1 MSTAVVYAETGPA
14 EVLHLRD
21 VDEPSPGAGQVRLA
35 VRAAAVNPIDWKI
48 RSGAFG
54 DVDLP
59 KVPGS
64 DVAGVV
70 DRVGPDVDGVAEGD
84 AVFGFA
90 SGGAYAT
97 HALAEQ
103 VVRKPAGMPWEIA
116 AALPI
121 AAETAWRVLGL
132 LDVGAGDTLLIHGAA
147 GSVGGVAVQLA
158 AARDARV
165 VGTASERHH
174 DYLRAIGATPTV
186 YGDGLVDRVRRLVP
200 DGVDAVF
207 DAAGQGALPASVELR
222 GGTTER
228 IVTIADPDAGA
239 HGVTYSGGGGQRS
252 LDGLRE
258 AARLYEAGALTMPIR
273 ASYPLA
279 EAAAAHRD
287 SEEGHGRGK
296 IVLLVSG

>member
-1 MSTAVVYAETGPA
+1 MSTAVMYAETGPA
-14 EVLHLRD
+14 EVLQLRD
-21 VDEPSPGAGQVRLA
+21 VTAPSPGPGQVRIT
-35 VRAAAVNPIDWKI
+35 VRAAAVNPIDWKL

-70 DRVGPDVDGVAEGD
+70 DRVGAGVADVAEGD

-90 SGGAYAT
+90 ADGAYAT

-103 VVRKPAGMPWEIA
+103 VVGIPAGMPWEIA
-116 AALPI
+116 AALPV
-121 AAETAWRVLGL
+121 AAETARRVLDL
-132 LDVGAGDTLLIHGAA
+132 LDVGPGDTLLIHGAA
-147 GSVGGVAVQLA
+147 GSVGGVAVQFA
-158 AARDARV
+158 AARGARV
-165 VGTASERHH
+165 IGTASERHH
-174 DYLRAIGATPTV
+174 DYLRGVGAVPV
-186 YGDGLVDRVRRLVP
+186 IYGDALVDRVRQFAP

-207 DAAGQGALPASVELR
+207 DAAGKGALPASIELR
-222 GGTTER
+222 GGTTDR
-228 IVTIADPDAGA
+228 VVTIADPDASA
-239 HGVTYSGGGGQRS
+239 HGVTFSGGGGDRS

-258 AARLYEAGALTMPIR
+258 AARLYEAGVLTMPIR

-279 EAAAAHRD
+279 EAAAAHRA
-287 SEEGHGRGK
+287 SEQGHGRGK